1 MALWSDT
8 RIASNISKQWG
19 SILDGW
25 SGGLVI
31 QDLLHV
37 CIHSLN
43 GDLPLGGWSTVRE
56 LNGTPEPM
64 EFRTLINTHY
74 SIYRDW
80 ALPHLGR
87 EREKGEREERGEDG
101 GERGEG
107 RKGGSIIH

>member
-1 MALWSDT
+1 MVRHNNSFKYQS
-8 RIASNISKQWG
+8 IFNSKRWG

-31 QDLLHV
+31 QDMLHV

-43 GDLPLGGWSTVRE
+43 GDLPLGGWSTVGE

-80 ALPHLGR
+80 ALPHLG
-87 EREKGEREERGEDG
+87 EGGKGEKREGRGE
-101 GERGEG
+101 R

>member
-1 MALWSDT
+1 M
-8 RIASNISKQWG
+8 
-19 SILDGW
+19 
-25 SGGLVI
+25 
-31 QDLLHV
+31 

-43 GDLPLGGWSTVRE
+43 GDLPLGGWSTVGE

-87 EREKGEREERGEDG
+87 EREGGKRGKGIRGREGK
-101 GERGEG
+101 EG
-107 RKGGSIIH
+107 VLYTSCAQKVHSVVLPKLATCS